1 MSGLLEHSIA
11 QRVATQLSE
20 SLAYLHSVGIGHGG
34 SYTPSGPYCS
44 SLTTHL
50 DCHTKN
56 IVFKLK
62 DIENLTED
70 DIYNVFGRPRCQF
83 LEETCICEACMK
95 SPNYIVQP
103 IDMSRIDNKYISND
117 IVLID
122 YGLSFHLDN
131 PPYWVGTITNYLA
144 PECYFEN
151 HISKAS
157 DIWALGCVIY
167 ELFTG
172 QRLLKHDNAD
182 KVMAQMVPILGLF
195 PSKWYSWSE
204 ESECLGQDKFHDVWL
219 CNDQDTKPPDT
230 RIPLKQKSTN
240 HNI

>member
-1 MSGLLEHSIA
+1 
-11 QRVATQLSE
+11 
-20 SLAYLHSVGIGHGG
+20 
-34 SYTPSGPYCS
+34 
-44 SLTTHL
+44 
-50 DCHTKN
+50 
-56 IVFKLK
+56 
-62 DIENLTED
+62 
-70 DIYNVFGRPRCQF
+70 
-83 LEETCICEACMK
+83 
-95 SPNYIVQP
+95 
-103 IDMSRIDNKYISND
+103 MSRIENKYISNN

-157 DIWALGCVIY
+157 DVWALGCVIY

-172 QRLLKHDNAD
+172 QRLFKHDNVD

-240 HNI
+240 HNISLLGLSPSRHLLLSKRGAAALAGLLESMLCYSPQGRISADQVLQHRFFRADCARMVKCGRV